1 MLLPALLLAATVQIG
16 DDSPIGFLRAGE
28 LETRCQSNT
37 PAAASYCFA
46 YVTGVYDTV
55 KAYESWLNL
64 KEFCVPLRPP
74 QGDLR
79 RVFLEY
85 LARNP
90 AYRSGEASSVIVVAL
105 KQRYP
110 CVTGSTPALPAPKQ

>member
-1 MLLPALLLAATVQIG
+1 MSSVGSAAQLG
-16 DDSPIGFLRAGE
+16 RLDDRAD
-28 LETRCQSNT
+28 SND
-37 PAAASYCFA
+37 A
-46 YVTGVYDTV
+46 DLI
-55 KAYESWLNL
+55 AYESWLNL

-79 RVFLEY
+79 RVFLDY

-90 AYRSGEASSVIVVAL
+90 AYRSGEASSVVVVAL

-110 CVTGSTPALPAPKQ
+110 CVTGSTPALPTPKP

>member
-1 MLLPALLLAATVQIG
+1 MLLSALLLAATAQIG
-16 DDSPIGFLRAGE
+16 DDSPIGFLRAGD
-28 LETRCQSNT
+28 LETRCQSNA
-37 PAAASYCFA
+37 PATASYCFA

-90 AYRSGEASSVIVVAL
+90 AYRSGEASSVVVVAL

-110 CVTGSTPALPAPKQ
+110 CVTGSTPALPTPK